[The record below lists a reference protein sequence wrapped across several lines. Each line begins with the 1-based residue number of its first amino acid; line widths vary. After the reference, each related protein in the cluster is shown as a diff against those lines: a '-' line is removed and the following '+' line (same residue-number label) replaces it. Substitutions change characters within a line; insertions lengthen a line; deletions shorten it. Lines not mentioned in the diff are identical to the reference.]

1 MRRRPARPAAAG
13 RRAPTDELTMTGV
26 PTAVYP
32 EDLRYTEEHEWVR
45 TEGARATVGI
55 TDYAQDLLG
64 DIVYVDLPEVGTKV
78 QGGAPFGEI
87 ESTKS
92 VSDLYSPYTGTVT
105 ARNDELDANPELV
118 NADPYGRGWLVEIE
132 VEAGQEQMDLLDA
145 QGYAALVAE
154 Q

>member
-1 MRRRPARPAAAG
+1 MN
-13 RRAPTDELTMTGV
+13 TGV

-32 EDLRYTEEHEWVR
+32 EDLRYTEEHEWAR
-45 TEGARATVGI
+45 IEGDRARVGI
-55 TDYAQDLLG
+55 TDYAQEQLG

-78 QGGAPFGEI
+78 SGGDTFGEI

-92 VSDLYSPYTGTVT
+92 VSDLYSPVTGTVV
-105 ARNDELDANPELV
+105 ARNEELDANPELV
-118 NADPYGRGWLVEIE
+118 NADPYGQGWLIE
-132 VEAGQEQMDLLDA
+132 VEMDQEPSGLLDA